1 MSVISEK
8 IEEIIAYAKK
18 KLEESSAAGD
28 INEMR
33 VKLLGKS
40 GELTSLL
47 RSLKDVEPN
56 ERPTIGKLV
65 NEARDNITSMIELR
79 LAVLK
84 RLELE
89 RKINSERIDVT
100 LKGKGAGM
108 GSYHPCTLVK
118 EEILRVFTSLGFSV
132 EQGPEI
138 ESDYYNFQR
147 MNLPKDHPARDMQD
161 TFYISEDVLLRTHT
175 SPVQARVMDRAK
187 PPIRVVCPG
196 KVYRPDD
203 DATHSPM
210 FQQVEG
216 LVVDKG
222 ITLCDLKGT
231 LECAARELFDS
242 KTNIRF
248 RPSYFPFTEPSV
260 EVDVTC
266 PICHGK
272 GCRICKGTG
281 WIEVLGAGVVNPAVL
296 LASGIDPE
304 IYSGFAFGMGVERIA
319 MIKYGI
325 PDMRILFEND
335 VRFLSGF
342 REEI

>member
-8 IEEIIAYAKK
+8 IQEILAYAKSR
-18 KLEESSAAGD
+18 LEESNEAGD
-28 INEMR
+28 VNDMR
-33 VKLLGKS
+33 VRLLGKS

-47 RSLKDVEPN
+47 RGLKDIPPE
-56 ERPTIGKLV
+56 ERPGVGKLV
-65 NEARDNITSMIELR
+65 NEARDSIASMIELR
-79 LAVLK
+79 LALLK

-89 RKINSERIDVT
+89 RKIRDERIDVT
-100 LKGKGAGM
+100 LSGKGIKR
-108 GSYHPCTLVK
+108 GSYHPCTLVR
-118 EEILRVFTSLGFSV
+118 EEILRVFISLGFSV

-138 ESDYYNFQR
+138 ESDYYNFRR
-147 MNLPKDHPARDMQD
+147 MNMPKDHPARDMQD
-161 TFYISEDVLLRTHT
+161 TFYITPDVLLRTHT
-175 SPVQARVMDRAK
+175 SPVQARVMDKSK
-187 PPIRVVCPG
+187 PPVRVVCPG

-216 LVVDKG
+216 LVVDKN

-231 LECAARELFDS
+231 LECAAKELFDS
-242 KTNIRF
+242 KTKIRF

-266 PICHGK
+266 PVCHGK

-296 LASGIDPE
+296 RDSGIDPD

-335 VRFLSGF
+335 ARFLSGF
-342 REEI
+342 KEEI